1 MIGSRDSN
9 VEFSRK
15 RPGTT
20 TAHESARTEG
30 VSENPPFGALASVWL
45 KNRTMQTRV
54 VHTRPRHSQIGGVR
68 AFIISVTGGWRGGM
82 DAWITSPS
90 SICMHAREK
99 KSLRRTGAVEYRIYT
114 RALETILAGVHETSP
129 GGGLR

>member
-68 AFIISVTGGWRGGM
+68 AFIISATGGWRGGM
-82 DAWITSPS
+82 HA
-90 SICMHAREK
+90 CMRVKK
-99 KSLRRTGAVEYRIYT
+99 KSVRRTGAVEYRIYT
-114 RALETILAGVHETSP
+114 RALETIPAGVHETSP